1 MAARTESSGGIL
13 STAQNVS
20 EVNRLRKF
28 CVNLGY
34 KVSNRNLRK
43 RPIQQILEKT
53 VVMFMSEE
61 SIVCGAN
68 LDSDV
73 MLKKKVLPVSRD
85 LLKSFSPNTDPIQLR

>member
-53 VVMFMSEE
+53 VVMFTSEK
-61 SIVCGAN
+61 SIVCGAD

-73 MLKKKVLPVSRD
+73 MLRKSSASF